1 MAPQDPV
8 HDLPL
13 HTNSPPVD
21 DPDLRKPTL
30 NGLKQVLFNDG
41 LNFPWLK
48 RMQVNG
54 ILDRD
59 FMHRSRI

>member
-1 MAPQDPV
+1 M

-13 HTNSPPVD
+13 HTNAPPVN
-21 DPDLRKPTL
+21 DPDLRKPAL
-30 NGLKQVLFNDG
+30 NGLKQVLFHHV
-41 LNFPWLK
+41 LNFPRLK

-54 ILDRD
+54 ILNRD